1 MFLDDQSRR
10 CRYRRDPPVG
20 ADGHGEPFSRKQ
32 KAAMTIE
39 GNWIA
44 GAMKNDYPGVKYRT
58 VPLPTGPTGKK
69 GTLAFT
75 QCWGIAAKSK
85 HKAAALDFVKAMTS
99 KDAELSF
106 AKALG
111 VMPSR
116 QSAEAE
122 YIDQFP
128 QDKAFIDGAAYAQ
141 APVNIAKIDQVLLD
155 FDTGLQSLPDA
166 DPKQILARLQKNAQA
181 VVGQ

>member
-1 MFLDDQSRR
+1 
-10 CRYRRDPPVG
+10 
-20 ADGHGEPFSRKQ
+20 
-32 KAAMTIE
+32 MT
-39 GNWIA
+39 A
-44 GAMKNDYPGVKYRT
+44 
-58 VPLPTGPTGKK
+58 
-69 GTLAFT
+69 
-75 QCWGIAAKSK
+75 
-85 HKAAALDFVKAMTS
+85 

-122 YIDQFP
+122 YVAQFP

-141 APVNIAKIDQVLLD
+141 APVNIPKIDQVLTD
-155 FDTGLQSLPDA
+155 FDTALQGLPNA
-166 DPKQILARLQKNAQA
+166 NPKQILARLQKNAQA